1 MIRYDILPSHCGDLL
16 VAIDER
22 GLVHVDFMAG
32 LRALPEMRDWQQDK
46 TALAPFLAQFEAYFA
61 GRLQR
66 FTLPLAPRGTAFQQ
80 AVWQALCDIPYGETR
95 SYGELATTLGKPSA
109 SRAVG
114 AANGRNPLSIIIPC
128 HRVIGQNGSL
138 TGYAGGLEIKKALL
152 QLEGIP
158 CQGSLAGAGQQAL
171 AAGLKP

>member
-1 MIRYDILPSHCGDLL
+1 MIRYDILPTHCGDLL
-16 VAIDER
+16 IAINER

-32 LRALPEMRDWQQDK
+32 LRALPDMSGWQQDGE
-46 TALAPFLAQFEAYFA
+46 ALAPYLAEFEAYFA

-66 FTLPLAPRGTAFQQ
+66 FTLPLAASGTEFQQ

-95 SYGELATTLGKPSA
+95 SYGDIARAIGKPNA
-109 SRAVG
+109 MRAVG
-114 AANGRNPLSIIIPC
+114 AANGRNPLSIIVPC

-152 QLEGIP
+152 AIESCPSQISA
-158 CQGSLAGAGQQAL
+158 Q
-171 AAGLKP
+171 